1 MSTNGK
7 GGKPA
12 GSTHV
17 VPHEGDWAV
26 KRGGRTLS
34 THKAKKA
41 ATDAGRES
49 SRRAGTEFVVHNKD
63 GRISSKKDS
72 HGNDPRRIRG

>member
-1 MSTNGK
+1 MSANTKSGK
-7 GGKPA
+7 TA
-12 GSTHV
+12 TSTHV
-17 VPHEGDWAV
+17 VPHAGDWAV

-34 THKAKKA
+34 THETKKA

-49 SRRAGTEFVVHNKD
+49 SRRAGTEFVVHNKN